1 MIFALRQPMFKTI
14 DFYSKLIYINRNL
27 DEFRVPILGTS
38 IFHPAVQSETFPSK
52 IRVSAL
58 SVSGTCGR
66 MGALLAPAL
75 IEATMGVAILI
86 GLGRYPMKYGVP

>member
-1 MIFALRQPMFKTI
+1 MFKTI
-14 DFYSKLIYINRNL
+14 DFYSKLIYINLIL

-75 IEATMGVAILI
+75 IEATTMGVAILI
-86 GLGRYPMKYGVP
+86 GQGRYPMKYGVP